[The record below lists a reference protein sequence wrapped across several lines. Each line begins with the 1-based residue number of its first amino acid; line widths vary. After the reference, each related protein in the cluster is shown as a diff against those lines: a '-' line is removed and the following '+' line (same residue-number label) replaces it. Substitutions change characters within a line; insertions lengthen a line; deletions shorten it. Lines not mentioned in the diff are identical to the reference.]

1 MIENIIIEKKIN
13 EIYSSSYSKDYSSK
27 FFYKSILHHVISLEV
42 YKNNSSSGISF
53 EKICMSIPKSIG
65 SRSSIQSL
73 LNEGLEKGIF
83 FKKQSQKDKRIKK
96 FYLEAIY
103 FDFINEW
110 IDRERSYFK
119 SVNIS

>member
-1 MIENIIIEKKIN
+1 MINFNLILP
-13 EIYSSSYSKDYSSK
+13 EI
-27 FFYKSILHHVISLEV
+27 FISLALMFLLIIGV

-53 EKICMSIPKSIG
+53 EKICMNIPKSIG